1 MKNPWKTLSSKIA
14 YKNDYYQ
21 IRDDEVLRPNGEE
34 GTYQMVETPGSVIII
49 ALNDEGKFPL
59 IGQFR
64 YPTGVYSL
72 ELPAGG
78 RDINSRD
85 PLIDAKRELLE
96 ETGFSAREW
105 SEVARSFPFNGISS
119 EEMVTFIARDLKI
132 VEATGQQEEGILE
145 VKQVNFDEVWD
156 MIRFGQVT
164 DGQTITAI
172 TQAAIYL
179 GKIK

>member
-1 MKNPWKTLSSKIA
+1 MKNPWKTISSKIA

-21 IRDDEVLRPNGEE
+21 IREDQVIRPTGEP
-34 GTYQMVETPGSVIII
+34 GSYQVVETPGSVIVI
-49 ALNDEGKFPL
+49 ALDDEGKFPL

-64 YPTGVYSL
+64 YPTGTYSL

-78 RDINSRD
+78 RESNSRD
-85 PLIDAKRELLE
+85 PLLDAKRELLE
-96 ETGFSAREW
+96 ETGISAREW

-119 EEMVTFIARDLKI
+119 EEMVTFIARDLKT
-132 VEATGQQEEGILE
+132 VAATGHEEEGILE
-145 VKQVNFDEVWD
+145 VKQVNFEEALD
-156 MIRFGQVT
+156 MIRFGQIT
-164 DGQTITAI
+164 DGQTITAL